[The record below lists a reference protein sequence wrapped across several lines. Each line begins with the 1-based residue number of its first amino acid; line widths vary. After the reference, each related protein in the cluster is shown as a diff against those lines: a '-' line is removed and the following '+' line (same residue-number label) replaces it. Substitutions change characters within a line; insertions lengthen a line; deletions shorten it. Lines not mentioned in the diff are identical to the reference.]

1 MSMQD
6 PVSDLL
12 TQIRNG
18 YLAKKEY
25 IIVFSSKLKVSIVD
39 LLKRECFLDDY
50 FIVDKDDKRSKIKI
64 ILKYYGN
71 SIPVIKKIVRVSKPS
86 MRVYSKKNVLPKVLN
101 GFGVAIISTS
111 VGLLTD
117 REARKLGHG
126 GEVLCT
132 VE

>member
-111 VGLLTD
+111 VGLLAD